1 MDGYRHENK
10 YYISTAGYQMLR
22 HIVIRKSFHRL
33 VQQCY
38 IFRTQTLA
46 LVLIDLC

>member
-22 HIVIRKSFHRL
+22 SRLQAALETSNSRIRPAMPKPSK
-33 VQQCY
+33 
-38 IFRTQTLA
+38 
-46 LVLIDLC
+46 